1 MLSVSYQPAP
11 LPPPSSDL
19 GGSFVSAFSRSLN
32 TSLNVPFLH
41 QPTSPT
47 TKDTIFPTV
56 ARNPNKALV
65 TIDAIS
71 SIILIAN
78 SVACDLF
85 HYNHDQLVGMK
96 VQQLFTEPYRARQR
110 ALVEQNI
117 SNDGETV
124 LMSGKVV
131 SHYVL

>member
-1 MLSVSYQPAP
+1 MLSVSYLPTP
-11 LPPPSSDL
+11 LPHPSSDL

-41 QPTSPT
+41 QATSPT
-47 TKDTIFPTV
+47 TKDAIFPTV

-65 TIDAIS
+65 TIDAMS

-85 HYNHDQLVGMK
+85 HYSHDQLVGMK

-131 SHYVL
+131 SHD